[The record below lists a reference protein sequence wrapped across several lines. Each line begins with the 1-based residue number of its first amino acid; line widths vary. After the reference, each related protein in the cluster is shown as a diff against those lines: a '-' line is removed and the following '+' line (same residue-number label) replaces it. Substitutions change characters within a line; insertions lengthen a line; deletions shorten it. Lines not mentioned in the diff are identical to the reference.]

1 MEIICFSI
9 YSMFGQSFTEK
20 KNHSFLWDERT
31 VIHTVRAPHTKL
43 EVLSYSS
50 WVRWVDHCT
59 NTTTQNEFHGNFDF
73 RSEIS
78 LSLTVI
84 FRSLLSRISPLLLF
98 KYWFFCDSEENTR
111 FAILLDSTAAIS
123 FLQSFVKKPSF
134 FCIDIKVRF
143 ILPLDSCW
151 ETVVEWTKKRKSRK
165 PPNKT
170 RKSIVWMP
178 CSLQRRRR
186 KRRRVFDWCAMR
198 FCVLEDKSS
207 ASNKTAALTPKSE
220 ETQVKEKEVTAS
232 EVDQSDVNIERMK
245 TNAVQEKQKQIENS
259 VLPEKVTNEDAG
271 KRTNKLLEQKNSEKN
286 QSKSHVEL
294 DRSSLSISPLSF
306 SADLSL
312 SPDFSSLSPLSPL
325 PPSNKSKKVTRNI
338 NTIFPILTNEMLYRK
353 LPDPLKLEAN
363 NVRHLFHH
371 SSLLIA
377 ETNARQ
383 WVHCW
388 IGDSRSSRHQW
399 RILTSLLF
407 YKSRWTSP

>member
-1 MEIICFSI
+1 
-9 YSMFGQSFTEK
+9 
-20 KNHSFLWDERT
+20 
-31 VIHTVRAPHTKL
+31 
-43 EVLSYSS
+43 
-50 WVRWVDHCT
+50 
-59 NTTTQNEFHGNFDF
+59 
-73 RSEIS
+73 
-78 LSLTVI
+78 
-84 FRSLLSRISPLLLF
+84 
-98 KYWFFCDSEENTR
+98 
-111 FAILLDSTAAIS
+111 
-123 FLQSFVKKPSF
+123 
-134 FCIDIKVRF
+134 
-143 ILPLDSCW
+143 
-151 ETVVEWTKKRKSRK
+151 
-165 PPNKT
+165 
-170 RKSIVWMP
+170 
-178 CSLQRRRR
+178 
-186 KRRRVFDWCAMR
+186 MR

-207 ASNKTAALTPKSE
+207 SSNKTAALTPKSE

-363 NVRHLFHH
+363 NVRHLSHH
-371 SSLLIA
+371 LSLLIA

-383 WVHCW
+383 
-388 IGDSRSSRHQW
+388 
-399 RILTSLLF
+399 
-407 YKSRWTSP
+407 